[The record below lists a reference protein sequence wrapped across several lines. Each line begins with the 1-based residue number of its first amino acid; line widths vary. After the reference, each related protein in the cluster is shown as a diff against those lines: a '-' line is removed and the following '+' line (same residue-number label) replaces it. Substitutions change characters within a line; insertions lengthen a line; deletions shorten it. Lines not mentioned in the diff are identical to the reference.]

1 MGIYSKPPNVVCPC
15 ALEIHRR
22 LASDDYVVIC
32 KLIYDQY
39 EAGQSNFPNYTV
51 LPIHCENDKYRVCD
65 LWREEKDKDWKR
77 KFGQKYSSAEQGEK
91 IRL

>member
-1 MGIYSKPPNVVCPC
+1 MSIYNKPPNVVCPC

-39 EAGQSNFPNYTV
+39 EAGHSNFANYTIE
-51 LPIHCENDKYRVCD
+51 PSHCEGDAYSRCT
-65 LWREEKDKDWKR
+65 LWRETKEEDWQR
-77 KFGQKYSSAEQGEK
+77 KSGAKYSSLQQAEK
-91 IRL
+91 IRV